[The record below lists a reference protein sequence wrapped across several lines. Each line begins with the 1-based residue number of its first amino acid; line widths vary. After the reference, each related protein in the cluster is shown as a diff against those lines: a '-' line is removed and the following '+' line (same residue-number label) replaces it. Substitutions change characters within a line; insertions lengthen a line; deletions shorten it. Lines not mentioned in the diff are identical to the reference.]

1 MAEATLRAESIS
13 VSFSGVSALAEV
25 DFEVGPGEIVGLIGP
40 NGAGKT
46 TFLNVLSGFQRPA
59 PGSVLLDGRDITRTS
74 PTRRAHLGVARTFQ
88 NVRLFSELTVWD
100 NVEVAA
106 RAAGATGAVAR
117 RRTAE
122 LLERFGF
129 ADVLEAPAGA
139 ISYGLERRLGIV
151 RALAGQPRFLL
162 LDEPAAGLDETET
175 DELMADLGRIRDSTG
190 CGLVVIEHDMRLIM
204 TLCDRL
210 HVLDYGRTLATGT
223 PQQVRS
229 DPGVIEAYLGKGA
242 A

>member
-46 TFLNVLSGFQRPA
+46 TFLNVLSGFQRPS
-59 PGSVLLDGRDITRTS
+59 PGSVVLDGRDITRTS